1 MSLLKDFKFSY
12 VLEGLFFPYL
22 LVIVILS
29 ATADSF
35 FELTL
40 TQWAIFF
47 INFIPP
53 TVAVLGLSFL
63 RLGMRVDYRWQLT
76 VHMVVIVTA
85 AVIATITWPMLGVLD
100 EFPPSTNVIVKTL
113 ATLVFPLLIVVGG
126 VLSIYGLSDQYFKD
140 INEVTS
146 QVEGGNLAVRVESSR
161 TIKDSIFGPIAL
173 AINGMID
180 YLGTAIGSIRT
191 ISQRLSASAE
201 ELAATSEEIAA
212 STEEVSATV
221 QSISRGAGEQAEMS
235 TLATE
240 QVQKMATTVDE
251 SLRNIEGASSAIQDI
266 AGQTNMLALNAAIEA
281 ARAGEYGRGFGV
293 VADNVRALAE
303 SSRASATEI
312 TSITQ
317 DIVNNVGENIIQIQE
332 SVHSIA
338 SVSEEFSA
346 STEEVSASMEEMT
359 GSMQEVSRNTQDLS
373 AMAGELVELISLFK
387 AF

>member
-100 EFPPSTNVIVKTL
+100 EFPPSTDVIVKTL

-240 QVQKMATTVDE
+240 QVQKMATTDE

-312 TSITQ
+312 TTIAQ

-332 SVHSIA
+332 SVHSIT